1 MLIVARCSERSFM
14 SAPSTAGRS
23 SVPGLKRDFL
33 CQSRHPVMADVSCT
47 RHAPCQSN
55 VASAGFQVVGSRWL
69 TITCTSR

>member
-1 MLIVARCSERSFM
+1 MVIVARCSERSFM

-47 RHAPCQSN
+47 RPPVSLMLHLQ
-55 VASAGFQVVGSRWL
+55 GFR
-69 TITCTSR
+69 